1 VNDFIQKMIASRKGL
16 FWDKGPLDP
25 EKDKFVIVERIL
37 EFGTEKDSQ
46 TVVSCYGDEFVGEV
60 VRNSR
65 NLSPKTVNY
74 FTMLLDI
81 SREATRCFSDV
92 SPRIWQPF

>member
-1 VNDFIQKMIASRKGL
+1 MKISVQGIIDSRKKL

-25 EKDKFVIVERIL
+25 DEDKFVIVERIL
-37 EFGTEKDSQ
+37 EFGTEREFQ
-46 TVVSCYGDEFVGEV
+46 AVISCYGEAFISDV

-74 FTMLLDI
+74 FSLLLDI
-81 SREATRCFSDV
+81 PREATRCFSDA
-92 SPRIWQPF
+92 SLRIWQPF

>member
-1 VNDFIQKMIASRKGL
+1 
-16 FWDKGPLDP
+16 LDP

-37 EFGTEKDSQ
+37 ELGTERESQ
-46 TVVSCYGDEFVGEV
+46 AVVSYYGDEFVREV

-74 FTMLLDI
+74 FAWLLDI

>member
-1 VNDFIQKMIASRKGL
+1 MKDFVQTITTSRKGL
-16 FWDKGPLDP
+16 FWDKAPLDP

-37 EFGTEKDSQ
+37 EFGTEADSLS
-46 TVVSCYGDEFVGEV
+46 VVAAYGDEFVRDV

-74 FTMLLDI
+74 FSLLLGI
-81 SREATRCFSDV
+81 PREATRCFSDV
-92 SPRIWQPF
+92 SLRIWQPY

>member
-1 VNDFIQKMIASRKGL
+1 MNNSVHRIIDTRKEL

-37 EFGTEKDSQ
+37 EFGTEEESQ
-46 TVVSCYGDEFVGEV
+46 EIVSCYGDEFAREV
-60 VRNSR
+60 VRSSR

-74 FTMLLDI
+74 FAWLLDI
-81 SREATRCFSDV
+81 PREATRCFSDV
-92 SPRIWQPF
+92 SLRTWQPF